1 MKTTKYAKYF
11 NTRST
16 PQSMPIPGKVMIA
29 NEAGGYTFPVD
40 KWERLIRV
48 LLTGSESGTYYTDE
62 RKLTLESAQ
71 AAQECIAED
80 GLRVV
85 KEVVEMSVAGR
96 APKNSPALF
105 VLALC
110 ASSKNDVT
118 RAAALAS
125 LPGVART
132 ASHLFE
138 FIENVQTFRSWGRG
152 LRKAV
157 GGWYNGKDADRLA
170 YQVIKYRNRNGWTHR
185 DVLRSAHPKPIDEA
199 HKSLYRYI
207 THGSIEDVPA
217 LIATFERLPKL
228 ADKELVA
235 EILNSRL
242 PWEAVPTEKLTNP
255 DVWLALLPNLPM
267 TALLRN
273 LGRMSAIG
281 AIGTPVV
288 DNLVAAKL
296 LDTKQLR
303 KDRIHPIGVLNALN
317 TYSQGHGEK
326 GHLTWDA
333 SPKIIDALNDAFYLT
348 MDYLEPTG
356 KRILLGIDISG
367 SMAGSQV
374 SGIPNLSLDA
384 ASAAMAVVLMRQEPL
399 CTVVYFNTD
408 TQQATLSPR
417 QRLDDIIKAVQCVNG
432 GGTDCAQP
440 ILYATGKKLP
450 IDAFVILTDNQT
462 WAGNIHP
469 SQALA
474 EYKRKIG
481 IDAKLISV
489 AMANNASSI
498 TGKRQADE
506 TTPIISSTP
515 NMTDAYGFDTDV
527 PQLITSFIRSGYDG
541 SSGGSTTTEASGRTW
556 VLEQPE

>member
-1 MKTTKYAKYF
+1 MTKYSQYF
-11 NTRST
+11 NTKVT
-16 PQSMPIPGKVMIA
+16 PQSAPIPGSKQVL
-29 NEAGGYTFPVD
+29 NEAGGYVYPVD
-40 KWERLIRV
+40 RWNRLNR
-48 LLTGSESGTYYTDE
+48 LLLCGTEAGTYYTDE

-185 DVLRSAHPKPIDEA
+185 DVLRSAHVKPVDDV
-199 HKSLYRYI
+199 HSGLYKYI
-207 THGSIEDVPA
+207 THGNLENVPA
-217 LIATFERLPKL
+217 LIAIFERLPKL
-228 ADKELVA
+228 TDKELVT

-255 DVWLALLPNLPM
+255 DVWLALLPYLPM

-281 AIGTPVV
+281 AISTSVI
-288 DNLVAAKL
+288 DNLVAGKL
-296 LDTKQLR
+296 LDTEQLR

-326 GHLTWDA
+326 GHLVWDA

-356 KRILLGIDISG
+356 KRILLGIDVSG
-367 SMAGSQV
+367 SMVGSSV
-374 SGIPNLSLDA
+374 SGIPNLDLSE

-399 CTVVYFNTD
+399 CTVVYFNTGA
-408 TQQATLSPR
+408 QQATLSPR
-417 QRLDDIIKAVQCVNG
+417 QRLDDVIKAVQRVNG

-440 ILYATGKKLP
+440 ILYATDKKLLV
-450 IDAFVILTDNQT
+450 DAFVIVTDNESWHGT
-462 WAGNIHP
+462 IHP
-469 SQALA
+469 TQALA
-474 EYKRKIG
+474 EYKRRVG

-498 TGKRQADE
+498 VDDV
-506 TTPIISSTP
+506 P
-515 NMTDAYGFDTDV
+515 NMLDVCGFDTSV

-541 SSGGSTTTEASGRTW
+541 SGGEITKWLELDTETGVRRFWYS
-556 VLEQPE
+556 